1 MIHLSRRFYYTLI
14 VLFLA
19 SVASF
24 AIIELPPGD
33 FLDIYAARLEM
44 LGDRMSQEELDGLRQ
59 QYGLDQ
65 PMFVRYGKWIWGMLQ
80 GRLGMAMD
88 FESAPVAALL
98 GPRLGLTAVLS
109 FFSIIFTYLIALP
122 IGIYSATRQYSL
134 GDYLATTVGFIG
146 LATPN
151 FLLALILM
159 FFFARYF
166 GFSVG
171 GLFSP
176 EYANAPWTWAKVV
189 DMLPHLPLPIVVIG
203 TSAAAAIIRV
213 MRGTLLDELS
223 KQYVITA
230 RAKGLGETRLLV
242 KYPVRIA
249 LNPIISTIG
258 WVLPQI
264 VSGSIITAVVLNL
277 PTTGPLLLDALKNQ
291 DVYLAGSIVMLLSAV
306 TVLGTFFSDVLL
318 AWSDP
323 RIRFEKKGVD

>member
-24 AIIELPPGD
+24 VIIELPPGD
-33 FLDIYAARLEM
+33 FLDIYAARLEV
-44 LGDRMSQEELDGLRQ
+44 LGDSMSQAELDGLRQ

-65 PMFVRYGKWIWGMLQ
+65 PMLIRYGKWIWGMLQ

-98 GPRLGLTAVLS
+98 GPRLGLTVVLS
-109 FFSIIFTYLIALP
+109 FCSIVFTYLIALP
-122 IGIYSATRQYSL
+122 IGIYSATHQYSF

-159 FFFARYF
+159 FLFARYF

-203 TSAAAAIIRV
+203 TSATAAIVRV

-230 RAKGLGETRLLV
+230 RAKGLGETRLLF

-291 DVYLAGSIVMLLSAV
+291 DVYLAGSIVMLLSTL
-306 TVLGTFFSDVLL
+306 TVIGTFLSDVLL

-323 RIRFEKKGVD
+323 RIRFE